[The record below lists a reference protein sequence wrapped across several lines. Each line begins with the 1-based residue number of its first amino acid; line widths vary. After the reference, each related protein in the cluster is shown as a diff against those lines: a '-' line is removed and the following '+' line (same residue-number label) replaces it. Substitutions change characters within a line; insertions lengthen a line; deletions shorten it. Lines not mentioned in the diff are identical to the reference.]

1 MSASKVMTRTQPDAD
16 QPVDEVSAELAA
28 AEAEAADAERRYAD
42 ALAALERAVA
52 DADVPAVMRLRG
64 EAEVV
69 LPQQLGAA
77 RIRVLA
83 ARIAVAEQVV
93 AGSAETIRE
102 AADRFADARS
112 ELEEASERLNQATG
126 GYHAAQNLLSWTKTN
141 AGEALKRLQ
150 RLRDEHAAY
159 IADHEQDQQRRLRL
173 LAGLPDL
180 EEVGSR

>member
-1 MSASKVMTRTQPDAD
+1 MSASKVMSRHEPV
-16 QPVDEVSAELAA
+16 VDEPIDEVGAELKA
-28 AEAEAADAERRYAD
+28 AEAEAADVERRYAK

-64 EAEVV
+64 EAEVI
-69 LPQQLGAA
+69 LPRHLGAA
-77 RIRVLA
+77 RIRLLA

-102 AADRFADARS
+102 AEERAAAARR

-126 GYHAAQNLLSWTKTN
+126 GFHAANNRLSSTKTD
-141 AGEALKRLQ
+141 AGRSLQRLQ

-159 IADHEQDQQRRLRL
+159 IAGHEQDQQRRLRL

-180 EEVGSR
+180 EEVSG